1 MTLRVLIPAVVF
13 LSLLMLFGLAGS
25 TFFSF
30 SPVSPVHAQSAAPVF
45 PEADANVNYNRTVDE
60 NQGPY
65 EPEENRVLQ
74 RVLIGEPVTATG
86 DGITYSLKNARKSL
100 FEIDRTT
107 GQLMVGASLN
117 YEDISSHIVTVVATN
132 ASGSDK
138 QEVTIN
144 VNNVDEPGKV
154 TLSWYVNGSDQLE
167 FKAEVSDP
175 DGGESGHSWEWARD
189 ANYRGSF
196 SDTSNFGASTDPTAT
211 HTRDD
216 DHDNGKYLRVTATYT
231 DTLGSGKTAKAP
243 LRRKVEAE
251 TDSPTLKF
259 DSDSNQGYNCEGE
272 TGTITRF
279 CVNVPLNITPA
290 PQSTTPPALHI
301 VKTPNPTGR
310 RLATLWEALT
320 RANSALIRL
329 IGS

>member
-1 MTLRVLIPAVVF
+1 M
-13 LSLLMLFGLAGS
+13 
-25 TFFSF
+25 
-30 SPVSPVHAQSAAPVF
+30 
-45 PEADANVNYNRTVDE
+45 
-60 NQGPY
+60 
-65 EPEENRVLQ
+65 
-74 RVLIGEPVTATG
+74 
-86 DGITYSLKNARKSL
+86 
-100 FEIDRTT
+100 
-107 GQLMVGASLN
+107 
-117 YEDISSHIVTVVATN
+117 
-132 ASGSDK
+132 
-138 QEVTIN
+138 
-144 VNNVDEPGKV
+144 
-154 TLSWYVNGSDQLE
+154 NGSDQLE

-211 HTRDD
+211 HTRD

>member
-1 MTLRVLIPAVVF
+1 VLIPAVVF

-74 RVLIGEPVTATG
+74 RVLIGEPGTAT
-86 DGITYSLKNARKSL
+86 GITYSLKNARKSL

-138 QEVTIN
+138 QEATIN

-216 DHDNGKYLRVTATYT
+216 DNGKYLRVTATYT

-251 TDSPTLKF
+251 TDSP
-259 DSDSNQGYNCEGE
+259 
-272 TGTITRF
+272 
-279 CVNVPLNITPA
+279 
-290 PQSTTPPALHI
+290 PP
-301 VKTPNPTGR
+301 
-310 RLATLWEALT
+310 
-320 RANSALIRL
+320 
-329 IGS
+329 